1 MTDKKNFLDFK
12 EIGVRIRFE
21 REKLNLSREKFAEIV
36 GLSPFYIGQIERG
49 DRNMSVDTLVKI
61 SNALSVSVDYIL
73 KGRILYMENI
83 YTLEAIENNYKE
95 EMDIEVKEL
104 LSLLSGSSKE
114 KVQLIK
120 DISKLILPTLGNWN

>member
-83 YTLEAIENNYKE
+83 YALEAIEDNYKE

-120 DISKLILPTLGNWN
+120 DISKLILPTLGN